1 MVSETNPLYGTFI
14 GVLGVVASIV
24 LTSLGAAYGTAK
36 SGTSIAN
43 TAPMRPDLVMKS
55 VIPVVMAGI
64 IGIYGLVI
72 SILLV
77 GPIKVASE
85 YRLYDGFLSL
95 GAGISVG
102 VAGLASG
109 MAIGKVGDSGV
120 RFSALEPRL
129 FVGMILVL
137 IFAEVLA
144 LYGLIVSI
152 YLYTKFD

>member
-1 MVSETNPLYGTFI
+1 MASEENPIYGTFI

-24 LTSLGAAYGTAK
+24 LTSFGAAYGTAK

-55 VIPVVMAGI
+55 IIPVVMAGI

-77 GPIKVASE
+77 GPIEVASD
-85 YRLYDGFLSL
+85 YPLYYGFLAL
-95 GAGISVG
+95 GAGLSVG
-102 VAGLASG
+102 IAGMAAG

-120 RFSALEPRL
+120 RFSAMEPRL

-152 YLYTKFD
+152 YLYTKFE